1 MAEIKITAEPQG
13 HTRCT
18 FTVDR
23 PVYAG
28 VRRFSS
34 AEEAAGSVLAES
46 IFAVEGVSE
55 VVVSGSKI
63 TVSKTTGVPWQAA
76 GPLVGK
82 AIRAAFDSGK
92 ALVQAKAMMAAQAED
107 DALYDKVA
115 DVFEHRINPM
125 VAGHGGHVDLID
137 VQDGVVML
145 RLGGGCQGCGM
156 ADVTLRQGIE
166 TTLHQLVPEV
176 QGVMDVTD
184 HSSGANPYFASAK
197 K

>member
-1 MAEIKITAEPQG
+1 MAEIKITAAPEG
-13 HTRCT
+13 HTRCV

-23 PVYAG
+23 QVFAG
-28 VRRFSS
+28 VRRFTSRD
-34 AEEAAGSVLAES
+34 EAAGSPLAEQ
-46 IFAVEGVSE
+46 IFAIEGVSE
-55 VVVSGSKI
+55 VVISGTKI
-63 TVSKTTGVPWQAA
+63 TVSKTTTVPWQAA

-82 AIRAAFDSGK
+82 AIRAAFESGQP
-92 ALVQAKAMMAAQAED
+92 LVGTRTAHAQSDD
-107 DALYDKVA
+107 DALYDRVL
-115 DVFEHRINPM
+115 DIFEQRINPM

-137 VQDGVVML
+137 VQDGVVMV

-166 TTLHQLVPEV
+166 TTLQQFAPEV
-176 QGVMDVTD
+176 QGVVDVTD

>member
-1 MAEIKITAEPQG
+1 MAEIKISAEPQD

-23 PVYAG
+23 PVFAG
-28 VRRFSS
+28 VRRFTS
-34 AEEAAGSVLAES
+34 AEEAAGSTLAES

-55 VVVSGSKI
+55 VVISGSKI

-107 DALYDKVA
+107 DALYDKVL
-115 DVFEHRINPM
+115 DIFEQRINPM

-166 TTLHQLVPEV
+166 TTLQQLVPEV

>member
-23 PVYAG
+23 PVFAG

-34 AEEAAGSVLAES
+34 ADEAKGSSLAEAL
-46 IFAVEGVSE
+46 FAIDGVSE
-55 VVVSGSKI
+55 VLVSGSKI
-63 TVSKTTGVPWQAA
+63 TVSKTTNVPWQAA

-92 ALVQAKAMMAAQAED
+92 ALVAAKSTAAQSD
-107 DALYDKVA
+107 DDTLYDKIA
-115 DVFEHRINPM
+115 DIFENRINPM

-166 TTLHQLVPEV
+166 TTLHQLAPEV
-176 QGVMDVTD
+176 QGVVDVTD